1 MSIYERTSE
10 RGEQEK
16 KNITIYR
23 LICAEF
29 SWTFLMN
36 RFEVMLDR
44 LLIVNYMMKA
54 WLMIKERF
62 PVRQGVLYPSD

>member
-1 MSIYERTSE
+1 MSARQREENR
-10 RGEQEK
+10 K
-16 KNITIYR
+16 KKITIYR

-54 WLMIKERF
+54 WRMIKERF

>member
-1 MSIYERTSE
+1 MSIYERMSE
-10 RGEQEK
+10 RGEHQK
-16 KNITIYR
+16 KITIYR

-29 SWTFLMN
+29 SWTLLMN
-36 RFEVMLDR
+36 RFEFMLDR
-44 LLIVNYMMKA
+44 LLIVNDMMKA

>member
-1 MSIYERTSE
+1 MSARQREENR
-10 RGEQEK
+10 EK

-23 LICAEF
+23 WISAEF